1 MINERR
7 LKRYCCEDLSLIEN
21 YDKAINDNT
30 QTWQIHHRLE
40 DLGFTYKDLKYLN
53 LYWKVPSDEL
63 IFMTKSDHFSHHRR
77 GKKAWNS
84 GKTGVYSEETRR
96 KMGADK
102 KDKKLSDE
110 TKRKISEAN
119 SGEKNGFYGKHHTAE
134 SRKKNSEANSGEN
147 NPNYIKVCPLKIAYL
162 YNIKKL
168 SAKKIAKI
176 IGVGTGKVLLVLKEN
191 NIKRRT
197 PKGNTNVRNRIWI
210 TNGNSTKMI
219 YKEDLDLYLEK
230 GFVIGRKKVEN

>member
-21 YDKAINDNT
+21 YDKAINDKT

-53 LYWKVPSDEL
+53 LYWKAPADEL
-63 IFMTKSDHFSHHRR
+63 IFMTKSDHFSHHRK
-77 GKKAWNS
+77 GKKSNFYNRRHTEES
-84 GKTGVYSEETRR
+84 KKKISE
-96 KMGADK
+96 AK
-102 KDKKLSDE
+102 KDKHLTEE

-119 SGEKNGFYGKHHTAE
+119 SGEKNGFYNHHHTE
-134 SRKKNSEANSGEN
+134 ETRKLLSELNT
-147 NPNYIKVCPLKIAYL
+147 IWVCPLKIAYL

-168 SAKKIAKI
+168 TIKKISEKL
-176 IGVGTGKVLLVLKEN
+176 GVCSDVIRHAMEKN
-191 NIKRRT
+191 NISRRDSKET
-197 PKGNTNVRNRIWI
+197 SKGNTNTRNRIWI
-210 TNGNSTKMI
+210 TNGNSTKMV
-219 YKEDLDLYLEK
+219 YKEDLDSYLEK